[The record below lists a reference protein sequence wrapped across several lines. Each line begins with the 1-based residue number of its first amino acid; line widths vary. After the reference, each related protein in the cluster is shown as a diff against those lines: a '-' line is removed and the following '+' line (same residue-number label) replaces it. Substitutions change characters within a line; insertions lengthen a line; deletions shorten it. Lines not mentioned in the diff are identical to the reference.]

1 MLTMNYLLKSLPSIF
16 VFIKYYKIG
25 FSLNIYLLQ
34 IILCQENLLK
44 KKKKNLNKV
53 FKALFVL
60 NFVNK

>member
-34 IILCQENLLK
+34 IILCQENLFK
-44 KKKKNLNKV
+44 KKKHLNKV

>member
-34 IILCQENLLK
+34 IILCQENIK

>member
-25 FSLNIYLLQ
+25 LVLVFIFSKFFCAKKIF
-34 IILCQENLLK
+34 K
-44 KKKKNLNKV
+44 KKKQNLNKV